1 MTPSE
6 RLDIARQLERL
17 ADEVKDLKMG
27 LNAHKPV
34 YTNAELMKL
43 LDISTATLKKWRDA
57 GLLGYMKQLGTTKD
71 LTDNQLWLNSA
82 ADTKIQQAFRAT
94 PTVAWNLGKFTV
106 SLEYNLTAAE
116 IGNSKA
122 AGYSADAARGARGL
136 FAAGDTHWLLNH
148 RFICMTKFNF

>member
-27 LNAHKPV
+27 LSAHKPV

-57 GLLGYMKQLGTTKD
+57 GLLGYSQ
-71 LTDNQLWLNSA
+71 
-82 ADTKIQQAFRAT
+82 
-94 PTVAWNLGKFTV
+94 V
-106 SLEYNLTAAE
+106 
-116 IGNSKA
+116 
-122 AGYSADAARGARGL
+122 
-136 FAAGDTHWLLNH
+136 GDTYLYRKEDVEEFLLGIHHNSLTQCKS
-148 RFICMTKFNF
+148 RR

>member
-57 GLLGYMKQLGTTKD
+57 GLLGYSQ
-71 LTDNQLWLNSA
+71 
-82 ADTKIQQAFRAT
+82 I
-94 PTVAWNLGKFTV
+94 
-106 SLEYNLTAAE
+106 
-116 IGNSKA
+116 
-122 AGYSADAARGARGL
+122 
-136 FAAGDTHWLLNH
+136 GDTYLYRKEDVEEFLRCTH
-148 RFICMTKFNF
+148 K